1 MESME
6 HNNQHSIWFC
16 FRSLLLLLVEHV
28 MDEIRFGVLLD
39 KKGLLLLKEI
49 SSCRCPDNVI
59 FVSGKYF

>member
-1 MESME
+1 
-6 HNNQHSIWFC
+6 
-16 FRSLLLLLVEHV
+16 